1 MVNYKIVGFDANTG
15 IASVQFE
22 NVKQRGTYFDQSISI
37 TLPVVD
43 GLYPTGEALN
53 TFITEYYERAEAIA
67 TPVVV
72 ENAQQITE
80 LIYVPP
86 DDMSHARYWYELDHR
101 ETCCL
106 SRATALSCL
115 TTRSQKKRELS
126 GEVIERSLETSLAL
140 FLIQLEQNY
149 RRHLTDGYTR

>member
-1 MVNYKIVGFDANTG
+1 MINYKIVSFDANTG
-15 IASVQFE
+15 ITGVQFE

-53 TFITEYYERAEAIA
+53 TFITEYYERAEALA
-67 TPVVV
+67 VPVVV

-86 DDMSHARYWYELDHR
+86 DDMSHARYWYEL
-101 ETCCL
+101 
-106 SRATALSCL
+106 
-115 TTRSQKKRELS
+115 RSQRNML
-126 GEVIERSLETSLAL
+126 
-140 FLIQLEQNY
+140 LEQSDCTQLPDYPISEEKRIEWRGY
-149 RRHLTDGYTR
+149 RKRLRDFPSTISNPIGAKLPKAPD